1 MPDGRYAVT
10 ISETRPGEVFASKS
24 PEGPWESLG
33 RITVKDQPNW
43 RASNVTPMLRPDGEY
58 MIVQRSGVVMKSKS
72 IIGPYEPQGP
82 SIYPSVQGL
91 TRVNLEDPVVWHSG
105 GLYHIVVNS
114 WSARKAYHITSK
126 DGVTGWKLRGLAY
139 DPTTDFLRYTDGT
152 VNRWDKIE
160 RPAVF
165 LQNGHVT
172 HFSFSVIDVPKE
184 QERGNDGHGSKI
196 IVVPFDGQSLDRD
209 LAKIVAAES
218 ADGR

>member
-1 MPDGRYAVT
+1 MRRPILTFAFMA
-10 ISETRPGEVFASKS
+10 ISLTVSHAKDRPMLEIVWPQPGADIELGSS
-24 PEGPWESLG
+24 PEKA
-33 RITVKDQPNW
+33 I
-43 RASNVTPMLRPDGEY
+43 
-58 MIVQRSGVVMKSKS
+58 GVVMKSKS

-82 SIYPSVQGL
+82 SIYPAVQGL

-126 DGVTGWKLRGLAY
+126 DGVAGWKLRGLAY

-172 HFSFSVIDVPKE
+172 HFSLSVIDVPKE

-196 IVVPFDGQSLDRD
+196 IVVPFDGEALDRD
-209 LAKIVAAES
+209 LAKIVAAEG
-218 ADGR
+218 AGQ